1 MEPRERV
8 PVQRLKGWNQIVGG
22 GLIHDKEIA

>member
-8 PVQRLKGWNQIVGG
+8 PVQRRGWNQIVGG